1 MPRGT
6 CCCGAYGSRT
16 AAPRIEAEEFRQAST
31 SALRPEPMANV
42 KIICELCANLLGH
55 LSTIEEICFDKLS
68 FLDVFVLFVS
78 KYQSAIIYN

>member
-31 SALRPEPMANV
+31 SALRPEPMAKV
-42 KIICELCANLLGH
+42 KIICELCAKEEGRVVAC
-55 LSTIEEICFDKLS
+55 EEITKLIR
-68 FLDVFVLFVS
+68 D
-78 KYQSAIIYN
+78 N